1 MSASDQ
7 ARWDRKHLA
16 EHGSEAASGFLREIF
31 QTQNWP
37 MRSGRALDIATGKG
51 RNAIFLAER
60 GFDVE
65 AIDISPVALDEARR
79 RATERKLDISWRE
92 ADLEQIELPE
102 ACYDLVLNFNYLQRS
117 LIPRIK
123 ETLKAGGHIIF
134 ETYLIDQRTVGHPSN
149 PAYLLGHNELLEFF
163 RDLRVL
169 WYREGKFTE
178 GDEVSYRAG
187 IFAQKVR

>member
-7 ARWDRKHLA
+7 VRWERKHLA
-16 EHGSEAASGFLREIF
+16 EHGSEEVSGFLREIF

-37 MRSGRALDIATGKG
+37 MRSGRALDIAAGKG

-92 ADLEQIELPE
+92 ADLEQIDLPE
-102 ACYDLVLNFNYLQRS
+102 ACYDLVLNVNYLQRS
-117 LIPRIK
+117 LIRRIK
-123 ETLKAGGHIIF
+123 ESLKAGGHIIR
-134 ETYLIDQRTVGHPSN
+134 ESYLIGRRTVGHPTK
-149 PAYLLGHNELLEFF
+149 PAYLLAHNALLDFS
-163 RDLRVL
+163 R
-169 WYREGKFTE
+169 
-178 GDEVSYRAG
+178 
-187 IFAQKVR
+187 

>member
-92 ADLEQIELPE
+92 ADLEPHDMPQ
-102 ACYDLVLNFNYLQRS
+102 ACYELHLN
-117 LIPRIK
+117 IK
-123 ETLKAGGHIIF
+123 FL
-134 ETYLIDQRTVGHPSN
+134 
-149 PAYLLGHNELLEFF
+149 
-163 RDLRVL
+163 RDVVIRP
-169 WYREGKFTE
+169 
-178 GDEVSYRAG
+178 
-187 IFAQKVR
+187 I

>member
-16 EHGSEAASGFLREIF
+16 EHGSEAAAGVLAEIF
-31 QTQNWP
+31 QAQNWP
-37 MRSGRALDIATGKG
+37 MRAGRALEIATGKG

-123 ETLKAGGHIIF
+123 ESLTAGGHIIF

-163 RDLRVL
+163 RDLPVI
-169 WYREGKFTE
+169 WYCEWKFTE
-178 GDEVSYRAG
+178 CYEFSYLAG
-187 IFAQKVR
+187 LLATQ